1 VLHSGDACP
10 TQVYYTRIKT
20 LFRHKHSILL
30 QKYINYGQ
38 KSFLTLAAD
47 CCATP
52 EDTEKCAPVTVKND
66 PFYSNGK
73 CLNFVRSLIFCEE
86 LGCDTDA
93 MNILTAYV
101 DGSNI
106 YGSDSGN
113 ATQLK
118 ATTGANVIK

>member
-1 VLHSGDACP
+1 LV
-10 TQVYYTRIKT
+10 T
-20 LFRHKHSILL
+20 
-30 QKYINYGQ
+30 
-38 KSFLTLAAD
+38 D

-73 CLNFVRSLIFCEE
+73 CLNFARSLIFCEE
-86 LGCDTDA
+86 LGCDTDP
-93 MNILTAYV
+93 MNILTAYI

-106 YGSDSGN
+106 YGSNSGN

-118 ATTGANVIK
+118 ATAGANVIKPFFHH